1 MLQRQVE
8 RALPAIVDKVRG
20 DLRDAKKQL
29 SVLGGPP
36 PKTDREKVFS
46 HWEMCIINKRMKCC

>member
-8 RALPAIVDKVRG
+8 RALPAIVDKVRS

-36 PKTDREKVFS
+36 PKTDREKVFP
-46 HWEMCIINKRMKCC
+46 IGKCV